1 MKYHFDEK
9 IDRRNTNSMKW
20 DVEENELPMWVADMD
35 FQTAPV
41 IRKAIEKRAAHGI
54 FGYTVIPKSW
64 NLAYQSWWE
73 RRHHFRIKE
82 EWLIFTTGIVPAI
95 SSIVRKLTT
104 PAEKVLV
111 QTPCFNIFFNSIY
124 NNGRN
129 IQTNP
134 LVYDGEKYTI
144 NWKDLEEKLS
154 DPQTGLMILCNPHNP
169 VGKIWDRESLERIG
183 MLCKKYAVTVLSD
196 EIHCDL
202 TDPGKEYIPFASVS
216 ETCRD
221 ISVTCLAPTKCFNL
235 AGMQTAAVCVPN
247 PILRHKVWRGLN
259 TDEVAEP
266 NAFAIDVTIAAF
278 TEGEDW
284 LEELRCYL
292 YENKSFV
299 KTHIKAHLPKL
310 KIASED
316 ATYLMWLDI
325 SAYGKSGELA
335 SFIRQKSGLYL
346 SEGKEY
352 GENGDDFLRIN
363 IACPKATVED
373 GMNRLKESLEAWE
386 KKQGGACENNSDVL

>member
-1 MKYHFDEK
+1 MQVY
-9 IDRRNTNSMKW
+9 
-20 DVEENELPMWVADMD
+20 
-35 FQTAPV
+35 
-41 IRKAIEKRAAHGI
+41 
-54 FGYTVIPKSW
+54 PK
-64 NLAYQSWWE
+64 
-73 RRHHFRIKE
+73 
-82 EWLIFTTGIVPAI
+82 PA
-95 SSIVRKLTT
+95 
-104 PAEKVLV
+104 
-111 QTPCFNIFFNSIY
+111 
-124 NNGRN
+124 G
-129 IQTNP
+129 
-134 LVYDGEKYTI
+134 
-144 NWKDLEEKLS
+144 
-154 DPQTGLMILCNPHNP
+154 
-169 VGKIWDRESLERIG
+169 
-183 MLCKKYAVTVLSD
+183 
-196 EIHCDL
+196 
-202 TDPGKEYIPFASVS
+202 
-216 ETCRD
+216 

-299 KTHIKAHLPKL
+299 KTYIKEHLPKL

-325 SAYGKSGELA
+325 SADGKSGGLA